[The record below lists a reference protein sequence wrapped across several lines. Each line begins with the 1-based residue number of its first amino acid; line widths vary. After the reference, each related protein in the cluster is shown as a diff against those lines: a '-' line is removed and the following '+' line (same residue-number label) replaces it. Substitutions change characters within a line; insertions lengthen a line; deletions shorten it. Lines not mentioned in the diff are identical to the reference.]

1 MSRASERAE
10 GAGNSTRSTPS
21 FRRGPNGAPQPLFD
35 RRTGAIDPVV
45 AAYWEAHYDMG
56 TYVREHGS
64 LLREALVGKLHVFV
78 GSNDTF
84 HLETSVAR
92 FSATLRAAGW
102 DASITLAPGRDHYS
116 IFREDGGLIARI
128 VAQMAT
134 RRRAMGGVDLVR

>member
-1 MSRASERAE
+1 M
-10 GAGNSTRSTPS
+10 
-21 FRRGPNGAPQPLFD
+21 
-35 RRTGAIDPVV
+35 V